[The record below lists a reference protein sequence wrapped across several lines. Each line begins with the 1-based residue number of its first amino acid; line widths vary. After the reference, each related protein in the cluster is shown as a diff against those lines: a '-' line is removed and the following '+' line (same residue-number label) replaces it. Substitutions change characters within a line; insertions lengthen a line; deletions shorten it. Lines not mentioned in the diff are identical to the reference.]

1 MLSNEIVWR
10 CSFYLNLMGRRFCFQ
25 YNLIWSFL
33 FDVIWGFLAFLNSCS
48 VRISS
53 SFWKVVP
60 FYSLWIIS
68 NDNFIVFNHKLGGLN
83 RRFFRGE
90 GVKLPP
96 CLKFVRNMLQT
107 WNFVCKY
114 THMCNFRKYTSK
126 YQKQLNFA
134 DISISFPKDQNFL
147 AKIVPLLKTIVW
159 DLS

>member
-25 YNLIWSFL
+25 YNLIWSFT
-33 FDVIWGFLAFLNSCS
+33 F
-48 VRISS
+48 
-53 SFWKVVP
+53 FWKVVP

-90 GVKLPP
+90 GVKLTP

-134 DISISFPKDQNFL
+134 DISISFPKDQDFL